1 MTVKTEGRHS
11 AEFILS
17 EASGNRSRD
26 NKTLVLGQNL
36 KGGTLLEYENNSTE
50 RVTAW
55 TGNRESAGVYD
66 PLPMGILINDVD
78 ASSADTKAAVM
89 VRDAEVNKKLLT
101 YPAQDVDDVASGLSA
116 LNIIARD

>member
-1 MTVKTEGRHS
+1 MTTKTEARHS
-11 AEFILS
+11 AEFIMS
-17 EASGNRSRD
+17 EANGARSRD
-26 NKTLVLGQNL
+26 NKTLVSGQNL

-66 PLPMGILINDVD
+66 PLPMGILIEDVD
-78 ASSADTKAAVM
+78 ASSADTRAAVM

-101 YPAQDVDDVASGLSA
+101 YPAQDGDDVNTGLSA
-116 LNIIARD
+116 LNIVARD

>member
-1 MTVKTEGRHS
+1 MTTKTEARHS

-17 EASGNRSRD
+17 EANGNRSRE
-26 NKTLVLGQNL
+26 NKTLVSGQNL

-66 PLPMGILINDVD
+66 PLPMGILIEDID
-78 ASSADTKAAVM
+78 ASSSDTKCAVM
-89 VRDAEVNKKLLT
+89 IRDAEVNKKLLT
-101 YPAQDVDDVASGLSA
+101 YPAQDVDDVNSGLAA
-116 LNIIARD
+116 LNIISRD